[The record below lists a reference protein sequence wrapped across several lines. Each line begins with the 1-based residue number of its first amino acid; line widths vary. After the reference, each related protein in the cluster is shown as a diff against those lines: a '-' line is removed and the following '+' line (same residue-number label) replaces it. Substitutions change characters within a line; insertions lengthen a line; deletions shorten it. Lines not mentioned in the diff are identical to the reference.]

1 MKHVDYTNAIKNL
14 SSLMDETTQ
23 SKLPIT
29 INRVGKDS
37 VVMISYPLFKE
48 LMERA
53 VRRRTEFK
61 NVQLLDEI

>member
-14 SSLMDETTQ
+14 SILMDETTQ

-61 NVQLLDEI
+61 NVQRLDEI

>member
-61 NVQLLDEI
+61 NVQRLDEI